1 MQRGTGIH
9 CVGYILNRIR
19 QVALCKPSSEDLLP
33 TNLNQECVALLPF
46 FTSYNPLH
54 PHPTHLTSIINLR
67 SPPTVYHFRMNSSC
81 LVPLPAPWRHRN
93 KCVSFF
99 CFYKTGNNLVHLLKV
114 CFPHP
119 PSPHVFCV
127 YVRASIQSACRRTP
141 LPPYSYNLFIFRL
154 RSTISFWR

>member
-1 MQRGTGIH
+1 MQAIVRGSAADKSKPRVR
-9 CVGYILNRIR
+9 CAP
-19 QVALCKPSSEDLLP
+19 ALFYVIYPPSPSD
-33 TNLNQECVALLPF
+33 ALSDSL
-46 FTSYNPLH
+46 
-54 PHPTHLTSIINLR
+54 HLTSIINLR

-141 LPPYSYNLFIFRL
+141 LPSYSYNLFIFRL